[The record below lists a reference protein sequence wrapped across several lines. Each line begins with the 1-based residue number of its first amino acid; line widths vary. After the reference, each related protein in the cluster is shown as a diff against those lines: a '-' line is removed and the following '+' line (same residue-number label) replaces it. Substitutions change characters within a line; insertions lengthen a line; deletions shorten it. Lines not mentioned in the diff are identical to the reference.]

1 MVSDKKEG
9 KMGLEKIIE
18 ISHKI
23 ADPYIKS
30 AEAWKFATKL
40 LAILLVLSAL
50 ANIYLCTREIEI
62 VFDAK
67 QNHKT
72 IVNQKNG

>member
-1 MVSDKKEG
+1 
-9 KMGLEKIIE
+9 MGLEKIIE

-40 LAILLVLSAL
+40 MAVLLFLSVC
-50 ANIYLCTREIEI
+50 ANIYLCTREIEV
-62 VFDAK
+62 VFDAQGNTESFIN
-67 QNHKT
+67 QN
-72 IVNQKNG
+72 NG